1 MKRGC
6 SESSFAGGQ
15 FAETVGI
22 SACHQWSRPC
32 FIATSILL
40 RTVQVQVL
48 DTPEQR
54 GRAQTLLATHHCLG
68 AVQAVGEQLIETS

>member
-1 MKRGC
+1 MT
-6 SESSFAGGQ
+6 S
-15 FAETVGI
+15 
-22 SACHQWSRPC
+22 
-32 FIATSILL
+32 ATSGPPPKPLPEEPAILL